1 MEIILPH
8 SQGGHNSREVVMFS
22 RNSGTKGEAARLMP
36 AAFALFTL
44 FFFGVIASAQQYA
57 GSVAGTVTDP
67 SGAVVPNAQLRLVD
81 EQKGFSFSGVTD
93 SKGGYVIR
101 GVPPGTYKLSVEAQ
115 GFRGET
121 QSGIKLD
128 VSQNITVNFALQVGA
143 VTQNVEITAAAPL
156 LSTQDAVTG
165 QTVDRRFI
173 NDLPLISRS
182 VTDLAY
188 LTPGVTEADTQC
200 PTCAAN
206 NFISNGGRNATADM
220 LLDGVTVTNFEQNSG
235 IQVPTYTP
243 SVDAVEEFTVQQT
256 NFSAE
261 YGFSGG
267 TIVNMVTRSGT
278 NQFHGSLYEF
288 FRNQKLDAN
297 NWFNNQGG
305 IPIPPLKNN
314 NFGGTVGGP
323 IRKDKTFFFFDYDG
337 TRSRTA
343 STYQFGVPS
352 AAERTG
358 NFGELCGY
366 AGGSF
371 DATGLCSSPDGQLW
385 DPYTGVY
392 SADAG
397 GPVRSGF
404 IPFNNIG
411 SYTSP
416 GSSVLNG
423 TRYQLPARPGN
434 LIDPVALKLMQ
445 FYPLPNLNVGTAAY
459 NPYTNWIGSGSNQ
472 GTNNQYDIKIDH
484 RFSDKD
490 LLSVKYSRQGN
501 LSHGFN
507 CFGNVA
513 DPCTAGPNTSTAHL
527 AAVNLTHTF
536 SPTVLLNVAWGFTRG
551 AVWTHSIAGDYPNLD
566 PAALLGMPQYIDVSG
581 FPFVP
586 SIYLNTGYSQ
596 TGLNSIGTQPWS
608 YLRQGQ
614 ETHHLLGTVSW
625 VRGPHELKFGAE
637 GRMHR
642 DNFTQPGVP
651 GGIFVY
657 DFTGTSQQPYS
668 GGGDSL
674 ASFLIGNG
682 GPGSWGEY
690 EIPNLVSTQSF
701 QAGGFI
707 QDNWKITKNL
717 TVNIGMRYD
726 LDFPRTERYNR
737 MNALDPSVAS
747 PVQAPGLGTLHGGE
761 VFASEKNRSPGY
773 NPSYV
778 DFGPRFGIAYQPF
791 AKTVIRAGYG
801 IYYST
806 VRSGAAGSGASGYQG
821 YAETSNWIN
830 TYQNNGVTPWGRL
843 SDPFPAGVRLPPGSS
858 LGLLNDIG
866 FDATGP
872 IPSIN
877 SAVPYEQSWSFG
889 VQRELAASLLLD
901 ATYIGKAGHHL
912 YFGGAGTLNHLGPQ
926 IEHYTPD
933 QITALNTY
941 VSNPFYGIITDPNSS
956 LSSPT
961 VPAYQLQL
969 PFPQFTAF
977 NADEPPWANSIYNAL
992 QIRVDKRF
1000 SHGLQALV
1008 AFTWS
1013 KSIDDASTTSGGTTW
1028 LGGITSL
1035 QDPNN
1040 RKLERSLSTFDI
1052 PRVLQF
1058 GYVYELPIGRGKA
1071 IGRNMHPVLNAI
1083 IGGWQTNGTWRFTDG
1098 RPLLLSLSGGQS
1110 LPTYGAQRPNL
1121 LGPLHCNSGPDFLTN
1136 YFSNPEVA
1144 VAPPPFTIGTAPRSY
1159 GGCRQPG
1166 QKNATLSIFK
1176 EFPLSKLREGAKLQ
1190 FRLEAFNAL
1199 NHPQFSG
1206 PDTQVNGGNFGV
1218 ITSTANSP
1226 REVQLA
1232 LKLYW

>member
-1 MEIILPH
+1 
-8 SQGGHNSREVVMFS
+8 V
-22 RNSGTKGEAARLMP
+22 RLMKDSRVRVVRALVT
-36 AAFALFTL
+36 AALCILFTAW
-44 FFFGVIASAQQYA
+44 FFGGTASAQLYT
-57 GSVAGTVTDP
+57 GSVTGTVTDP
-67 SGAVVPNAQLRLVD
+67 SGATVPNAQLRLVD
-81 EQKGFSFSGVTD
+81 EQKGFAFTAVSD

-101 GVPPGTYKLSVEAQ
+101 QVPPGTYKLFVEAQ

-121 QSGIKLD
+121 QSGIKVD
-128 VSQNITVNFALQVGA
+128 VSQNATVNFALQVGA
-143 VTQNVEITAAAPL
+143 LSQTVQISEAAPL

-165 QTVDRRFI
+165 QTVDRKFI

-188 LTPGVTEADTQC
+188 LTPGVTEADNHCQG
-200 PTCAAN
+200 CAAN
-206 NFISNGGRNATADM
+206 NFVSNGGRNATADM

-297 NWFNNQGG
+297 NWFNNQSG
-305 IPIPPLKNN
+305 IPIAPLRNN

-323 IRKDKTFFFFDYDG
+323 IRRDKTFFFFDYDG
-337 TRSRTA
+337 TRSRTG
-343 STYQFGVPS
+343 STYQAGVPS

-358 NFGELCGY
+358 NFGELCGH

-371 DATGLCSSPDGQLW
+371 DATGLCSAPGGQLW

-404 IPFNNIG
+404 IPFNNIAT
-411 SYTSP
+411 YTSP
-416 GSSVLNG
+416 GSPVLNG
-423 TRYQLPARPGN
+423 TPYQLPAGPGN

-445 FYPLPNLNVGTAAY
+445 YYPLPNESVGTSTY

-472 GTNNQYDIKIDH
+472 NTNNQYDIRIDH

-490 LLSVKYSRQGN
+490 LMSVKYSRQGSF
-501 LSHGFN
+501 SHGFN

-513 DPCTAGPNTSTAHL
+513 DPCTSGPNDSTAHL
-527 AAVNLTHTF
+527 AALNLTHTF
-536 SPTVLLNVAWGFTRG
+536 SPTVLLNLAWGFTRG
-551 AVWTHSIAGDYPNLD
+551 AVWTHSIAGDYKNLD
-566 PAALLGMPQYIDVSG
+566 PAALLGMPKYIDVSG
-581 FPFVP
+581 FPFIP
-586 SIYLNTGYSQ
+586 SISLNTGYSEA

-625 VRGPHELKFGAE
+625 VKGQHELKFGAE

-651 GGIFVY
+651 GGIFYY
-657 DFTGTSQQPYS
+657 DFTGTSQQPFS
-668 GGGDSL
+668 GGGDAL

-682 GPGSWGEY
+682 GPGTWGQY

-701 QAGGFI
+701 QAGGFV
-707 QDNWKITKNL
+707 QDNWKVNKKL
-717 TVNIGMRYD
+717 TINIGMRYD
-726 LDFPRTERYNR
+726 VDFPRTERYNR
-737 MNALDPSVAS
+737 MNALDPSVVS

-761 VFASEKNRSPGY
+761 IFASPKNRSPGY
-773 NPSYV
+773 NTAYN
-778 DFGPRFGIAYQPF
+778 DLGPRIGIAYQPIE
-791 AKTVIRAGYG
+791 KTVIRAGYG
-801 IYYST
+801 IYYSS
-806 VRSGAAGSGASGYQG
+806 VRSGAAGVGASGYQG
-821 YAETSNWIN
+821 YDENTPWIN
-830 TYQNNGVTPWGRL
+830 TYQNDGVTPWGRL
-843 SDPFPAGVRLPPGSS
+843 SNPFPAGVKLPPGGS
-858 LGLLNDIG
+858 LGLLNDVG
-866 FDATGP
+866 FGATGP
-872 IPSIN
+872 IPSID

-889 VQRELAASLLLD
+889 IQRELPGNFLVD
-901 ATYIGKAGHHL
+901 ANYIGKAGHHL
-912 YFGGAGTLNHLGPQ
+912 YFGGAGSLDYLGPQ
-926 IEHYTPD
+926 IEHYSSA
-933 QITALNTY
+933 QIAALNTY
-941 VSNPFYGIITDPNSS
+941 VPNPFYGIITDPNSS

-969 PFPQFTAF
+969 PFPQFTGF
-977 NADEPPWANSIYNAL
+977 NGDEPPWANSIYNAL
-992 QIRVDKRF
+992 QVRVEKRF
-1000 SHGLQALV
+1000 SRGLEALV
-1008 AFTWS
+1008 TYTWS
-1013 KSIDDASTTSGGTTW
+1013 KSIDDASTTSSGTTW

-1040 RKLERSLSTFDI
+1040 RHLERSLSTFDI

-1058 GYVYELPIGRGKA
+1058 SYTYELPIGRGKA
-1071 IGRNMHPVLNAI
+1071 IGGNMPPALNAI
-1083 IGGWQTNGTWRFTDG
+1083 IGGWQTNGIWRFTDG
-1098 RPLLLSLSGGQS
+1098 RPILLGLSGGQS

-1121 LGPLHCNSGPDFLTN
+1121 LGPLHCNTGPDFLTN

-1144 VAPPPFTIGTAPRSY
+1144 VVPAPFTLGNAPRSY

-1166 QKNATLSIFK
+1166 EANATLSMFK
-1176 EFPLSKLREGAKLQ
+1176 DFLLPKFREGARVQ
-1190 FRLEAFNAL
+1190 FRFEAFNAL
-1199 NHPQFSG
+1199 NHPQFNG
-1206 PDTQVNGGNFGV
+1206 PNTTVNGGNFGV
-1218 ITSTANSP
+1218 ITSTVNSP